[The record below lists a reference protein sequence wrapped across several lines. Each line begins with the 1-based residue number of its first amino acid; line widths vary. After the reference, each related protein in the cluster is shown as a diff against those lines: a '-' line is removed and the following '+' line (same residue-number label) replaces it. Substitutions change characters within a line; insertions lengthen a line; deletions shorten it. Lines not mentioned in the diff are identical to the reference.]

1 MLADMG
7 HNQTQTP
14 ASAAPRLPAQAV
26 RQYAIGSIGTA
37 GFSTLPGLV
46 LVYFLTDSL
55 GVTALAAGVIMTVA
69 KLWDVVIDPLLGSLS
84 DASLKRTG
92 SRRRFM
98 LLGALFLPVF
108 FVLMFAVPP
117 GLTGWGAALWVLVF
131 FMACA
136 TAFSLFQ
143 VPYISLPA
151 ELSDDYDE
159 RTRILTW
166 RVVVLTI
173 GILAFGGGGPA
184 LRELTGD
191 NVRLGY
197 IVMAF
202 VAALAF
208 GLAFWRSSKVA
219 PVSAPAH
226 ESERAHIPVSQW
238 PAILLKSYREA
249 LDLLRTDVAFR
260 ALLGTFFAQALA
272 TGLMLAS
279 AQYVATW
286 VLDSQAA
293 VTYLFVALIGP
304 ALFMA
309 PVWGRLALRIGKE
322 KAFVYSSLVF
332 LAGALALGGL
342 IWWEPGIWVY
352 LAVAVCG
359 AAYAGMQ
366 TLPMAML
373 PDVISH
379 SVDNSAR
386 AGDTPESSLSSK
398 NSEANA
404 ADSKAGT
411 FGGIW
416 TAGETTG
423 MALGTTL
430 MTVLLAVSGYIESTA
445 TQTVTQPESAVT
457 AIIIAFS
464 IAPALCVAMS
474 LIPLSRYPLRRHD
487 INDTPAP
494 PTSAGLHATP

>member
-14 ASAAPRLPAQAV
+14 TLPRQAV
-26 RQYAIGSIGTA
+26 RRYAIGSIGTG
-37 GFSTLPGLV
+37 GFGTLPGLV

-98 LLGALFLPVF
+98 LLGALLLPVS

-117 GLTGWGAALWVLVF
+117 GLTGWGAAAWVLVF
-131 FMACA
+131 FTACA

-143 VPYISLPA
+143 VPYIALPA
-151 ELSDDYDE
+151 ELSDDYDD

-184 LRELTGD
+184 LRELAGD

-197 IVMAF
+197 IIMAL
-202 VAALAF
+202 VAAFAF
-208 GLAFWRSSKVA
+208 GWAFWLSSRVA
-219 PVSAPAH
+219 PVSAPAP
-226 ESERAHIPVSQW
+226 ESERVRIPVSQW
-238 PAILLKSYREA
+238 PAILGNSYQEA
-249 LDLLRTDVAFR
+249 LGLLRANVAFR
-260 ALLGTFFAQALA
+260 ALLGAFFAQALA

-279 AQYVATW
+279 AQYVATG
-286 VLDSQAA
+286 VMDSQAA

-309 PVWGRLALRIGKE
+309 PVWGRLALRVGKE
-322 KAFVYSSLVF
+322 RAFVYASLVF

-342 IWWEPGIWVY
+342 LWWEPGIWVY
-352 LAVAVCG
+352 IAVAVCG
-359 AAYAGMQ
+359 GAYAGMQ
-366 TLPMAML
+366 SLPMAML
-373 PDVISH
+373 PDVISY
-379 SVDNSAR
+379 SLDNAR
-386 AGDTPESSLSSK
+386 QERKGSESSQGPK
-398 NSEANA
+398 NSETG
-404 ADSKAGT
+404 AGT
-411 FGGIW
+411 FGGTW

-445 TQTVTQPESAVT
+445 GQTVTQPDSAVT
-457 AIIIAFS
+457 AIVVAFS
-464 IAPALCVAMS
+464 IAPAVCVALS
-474 LIPLSRYPLRRHD
+474 LVPLLRYPLRRHD
-487 INDTPAP
+487 ISGPHAP
-494 PTSAGLHATP
+494 ETSSQSIHG